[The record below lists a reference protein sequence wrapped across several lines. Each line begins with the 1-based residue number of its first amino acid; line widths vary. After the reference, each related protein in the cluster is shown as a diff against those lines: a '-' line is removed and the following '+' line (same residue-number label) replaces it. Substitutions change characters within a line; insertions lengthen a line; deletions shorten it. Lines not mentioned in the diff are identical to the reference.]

1 MNSNNNSDKP
11 KQLPKLEYVINQP
24 TVAAIPSPIDK
35 SGYLAPPPPPL
46 SSSSSSLNQST
57 KMKSFSEEL
66 EDKSEKRMEHL
77 KKLAKYN
84 PLVPIGCLVTIGV
97 LGNGI
102 LAMKNKDKNKSQ
114 RMMRYRVGA
123 QGITVIAL
131 VIGTMATQF
140 LTDIDSK

>member
-1 MNSNNNSDKP
+1 MNSSNNNNNGDKP
-11 KQLPKLEYVINQP
+11 KQLPKLEYVVNQP
-24 TVAAIPSPIDK
+24 TVAAIQSPIGK
-35 SGYLAPPPPPL
+35 SGYLAPPPPP
-46 SSSSSSLNQST
+46 SSSSSSST

-66 EDKSEKRMEHL
+66 EDKSEQRMEHL

-140 LTDIDSK
+140 ITDIDSK

>member
-11 KQLPKLEYVINQP
+11 KQLPKLEYVVNQP
-24 TVAAIPSPIDK
+24 TGAALPSPIDK
-35 SGYLAPPPPPL
+35 SGYLAPPP
-46 SSSSSSLNQST
+46 SSSLNQST

-66 EDKSEKRMEHL
+66 EDKSEQRMEHL

-84 PLVPIGCLVTIGV
+84 PLVPLGCLVTIGV

-140 LTDIDSK
+140 ITDIDSK